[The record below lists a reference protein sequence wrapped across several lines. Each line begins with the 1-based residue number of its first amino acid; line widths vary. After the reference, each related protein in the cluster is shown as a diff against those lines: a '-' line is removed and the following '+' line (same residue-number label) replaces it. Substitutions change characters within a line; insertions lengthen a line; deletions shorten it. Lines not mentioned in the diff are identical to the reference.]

1 MIAAW
6 HCVRASAP
14 PVLASLERSL
24 SLYDQSAPRSTVLP
38 DCTLLAMPRES
49 LGAASGIAVALTGW
63 IDNAHDVAS
72 RLGIGAA
79 SEAQIYAAALAHWGE
94 DADRRIIGSY
104 AAIAR
109 LADGTLR
116 LARSPWDAPPLYY
129 HIEGKRTLAS
139 PLLRVLFAGGAP
151 READWERVVDELAYD
166 WRSLDEDAWYRGI
179 RMVPLGAAVR
189 IADGKRL
196 LDTWYRPPVPRDAAH
211 YDEEAAVAHALEL
224 LDEAA
229 EAALR
234 WAGKPALAMSGG
246 LDSTLLADAL
256 LRALP
261 RQERLHAV
269 TFVPDRRWQGKEE
282 AGTMGDER
290 RFAKLMAE
298 ANPRLDWHVASDD
311 VGSPDRRA
319 REVFAASEVFAP
331 GLANVGMYH
340 NVYETVR
347 ALGCDTLLTAD
358 SGNITISDAGRAA
371 YVEYARAGEWRQLL
385 RLLLSR
391 PGDRRPLWRKLVA
404 NTVLPQLPRPVRAL
418 ARRLVHPERA
428 DMTALITALSPS
440 ARREQAERAAAR
452 GTSSAW
458 ADLTH
463 DRCRADTVQRE
474 WRDADGPGRDVDLAF
489 EQLYGIRKRDVL
501 MYRPLVE
508 FCMSLPTRAF
518 AWDGEERRLARLM
531 GRGRVPEA
539 IRNNR
544 LHGQHNVDWHA
555 RMTPERAAM
564 RDVLE
569 TARSHPFL
577 GHALDIDRLQALIDD
592 WPEEPDFSWEQD
604 WSRRLAL
611 PRAILAARFVGH
623 VEQRNDL

>member
-6 HCVRASAP
+6 HCGGASAP
-14 PVLASLERSL
+14 PALTSLERSL

-38 DCTLLAMPRES
+38 DCTLMALPRES
-49 LGAASGIAVALTGW
+49 LGAARGITAALTGW
-63 IDNAHDVAS
+63 IDNRQALAS
-72 RLGIGAA
+72 ELGIEGG

-94 DADRRIIGSY
+94 DADRHIIGSY
-104 AAIAR
+104 AAISQ

-116 LARSPWDAPPLYY
+116 LSRSPWDAPPLYY
-129 HIEGKRTLAS
+129 HTDENRTLAS

-151 READWERVVDELAYD
+151 RDVDWERVIDELAYD
-166 WRSLDEDAWYRGI
+166 WRSLDEEAWYRGI
-179 RMVPLGAAVR
+179 KMVPLGAVVR

-196 LDTWYRPPVPRDAAH
+196 LDIWYRPPVPRDAAH
-211 YDEEAAVAHALEL
+211 YDEEAEVARALEL
-224 LDEAA
+224 LGEAA

-256 LRALP
+256 LRAMP
-261 RQERLHAV
+261 PKQHLHAI

-282 AGTMGDER
+282 PGTMGDER

-311 VGSPDRRA
+311 VGPPDRRA
-319 REVFAASEVFAP
+319 REIFAASEVFAP

-340 NVYETVR
+340 NVYETAR

-371 YVEYARAGEWRQLL
+371 YVEYARAGEWRQLV
-385 RLLLSR
+385 RLLRNR
-391 PGDRRPLWRKLVA
+391 PGDPRPMWRKLLA
-404 NTVLPQLPRPVRAL
+404 NTVVPQLPRPIRAL
-418 ARRLVHPERA
+418 VRRLVHPARA
-428 DMTALITALSPS
+428 DMTALITALSPA

-474 WRDADGPGRDVDLAF
+474 WRDGDGPGRDVDLAF

-518 AWDGEERRLARLM
+518 AWDGEERRFARLM

-539 IRNNR
+539 IRTNR

-555 RMTPERAAM
+555 RVTPERAAM

-577 GHALDIDRLQALIDD
+577 GQALDIDRLQALIDD